1 MPDDFE
7 VKYMKTPARRMGLD
21 PHVDDA
27 AGDPDGDGLVNMD
40 EYIGGTA
47 PAGGGRRGPSGGGRS
62 TNPIAPDTDEGGVD
76 DMTECLQDTN
86 PLDPADDKE
95 DEPDSA
101 QEDDGSGHPL
111 QSLDPNEMAGP
122 LGWGNSTTERFV
134 APGQWMDYTI
144 YFENKATASAAAQEV
159 WVDNPLS
166 EYLDWNTFEMEAVGV
181 QEEYDMGLA
190 GQAGGTSTFSMAS
203 MNYDVE
209 TVLTVNTNAGM
220 ASWYLR
226 VVDTNS
232 PTSWPEDPY
241 DGFLPPNDAT
251 HRGEGSLSYRIRVRA
266 DAPNGARI
274 DNGAT
279 IVFDYND
286 PIVTDPAWSNVVN
299 DAPQTTLVV
308 LYGFWMHAE
317 NGQIEVCWSTASEE
331 DSVGFDLYR
340 EQDGAWVKV
349 NESLLYSQ
357 DPMGARYC
365 VMDAGANATDFFRYK
380 VVETETGGG
389 IQEYGPF
396 ERSAWMPLLENVAAT
411 EGGLEIRWL
420 GRDGEVYEVQKCAD
434 LTDGFRTIATGIPP
448 ARNNVVRYI
457 DREGGGAGFYRI
469 RVEEPDSE

>member
-1 MPDDFE
+1 
-7 VKYMKTPARRMGLD
+7 
-21 PHVDDA
+21 
-27 AGDPDGDGLVNMD
+27 
-40 EYIGGTA
+40 
-47 PAGGGRRGPSGGGRS
+47 
-62 TNPIAPDTDEGGVD
+62 
-76 DMTECLQDTN
+76 MTECLQDTN
-86 PLDPADDKE
+86 PLDPSDDKE
-95 DEPDSA
+95 DEPDSN
-101 QEDDGSGHPL
+101 QEDDGSGQPL

-122 LGWGNSTTERFV
+122 LGWGDATTERFV

-166 EYLDWNTFEMEAVGV
+166 EYLDWSTFEMEAVGV
-181 QEEYDMGLA
+181 QEQYDMGLA
-190 GQAGGTSTFSMAS
+190 GMAGGTSTFSMATL
-203 MNYDVE
+203 NYDVE

-232 PTSWPEDPY
+232 PTGWPEDPY

-308 LYGFWMHAE
+308 LYGFWMHGE

-340 EQDGAWVKV
+340 EQDGIWVKV
-349 NESLLYSQ
+349 NKSLLYAQ
-357 DPMGARYC
+357 DPMGAKYC
-365 VMDAGANATDFFRYK
+365 VMDAGANAEDVFRYK
-380 VVETETGGG
+380 VVETETDGG

-411 EGGLEIRWL
+411 EGGMEIRWL
-420 GRDGEVYEVQKCAD
+420 GRDGEVYEVQKCMD
-434 LTDGFRTIATGIPP
+434 LTSGFRTIATGIPP

-457 DREGGGAGFYRI
+457 DRDGGTAGFYRI
-469 RVEEPDSE
+469 RAEEREFE